1 MEEHLDFPK
10 RYEHVVDDIHTEY
23 VGIIQPP
30 LHSPQLLLQFLP
42 GILLPALGQIR
53 LELLLEVLLGLHHQ
67 LLQQLLE
74 LVDKSLLAGE
84 CKPLTFTQDVREYEG
99 AIVLLL
105 IHVLDYG
112 NLIIDNIC
120 TNTNVKITKSALII
134 FKLPSG
140 MAQCCICR

>member
-1 MEEHLDFPK
+1 MQGHLDFPK

-23 VGIIQPP
+23 IGIIEPP

-84 CKPLTFTQDVREYEG
+84 CKPLAFTQDVREYEG

-105 IHVLDYG
+105 IHVLEYG
-112 NLIIDNIC
+112 
-120 TNTNVKITKSALII
+120 TNMLYFN
-134 FKLPSG
+134 
-140 MAQCCICR
+140 

>member
-1 MEEHLDFPK
+1 MQGHLDFPK

-53 LELLLEVLLGLHHQ
+53 LELLLEVLLGLYHQ

-84 CKPLTFTQDVREYEG
+84 CKPLAFTQDVREYEG

-112 NLIIDNIC
+112 NLIIDNNIV
-120 TNTNVKITKSALII
+120 NIQIQMLK
-134 FKLPSG
+134 
-140 MAQCCICR
+140 